1 MKLNAR
7 VNEQI
12 WLNILTIEYMPLDEA
27 KAMGAMALFGEKYGD
42 IVRVVRSAITASN
55 LCGGCHVEQT
65 GEIGLFKIV
74 SESGIGSGMR
84 RIEAV
89 TGRHAYRYMEEKL
102 ALLDDAAALLKAKS
116 DDVPKRIGTLLEQM
130 RQSEREL
137 ESLRA
142 RISRMEAEQ
151 LIDQVKEVDGVR
163 LLSARLD
170 MDIDSLRKTVD
181 DMKARL
187 KSAII
192 LLGSV
197 RDNKVLFV
205 AAVTPDLVEKGYHA
219 GKIVKQAAAYCGGG
233 GGRTP

>member
-1 MKLNAR
+1 M
-7 VNEQI
+7 E
-12 WLNILTIEYMPLDEA
+12 
-27 KAMGAMALFGEKYGD
+27 
-42 IVRVVRSAITASN
+42 
-55 LCGGCHVEQT
+55 LCGGCHVKQT

-74 SESGIGSGMR
+74 SESGIGSGIR

-142 RISRMEAEQ
+142 RISRMEAES

-233 GGRTP
+233 GGGRPDMAQAGGKDPSKLNEALNQAENWIKIV